1 MSLTNHF
8 LCFVDYTKAF
18 DSVDHQQLW
27 TVLREMGFPKRIVS
41 LIEALYSEQQSA
53 VRTAS
58 GTTYWFSVSKG
69 VRQGCILSSKLFNVY
84 TESIMREVEKW
95 KKYRATVNTMNYR
108 LKEPKLLN

>member
-53 VRTAS
+53 VRTDS
-58 GTTYWFSVSKG
+58 GTTYWFSKG
-69 VRQGCILSSKLFNVY
+69 VRQGCILSSKLFNAY

-108 LKEPKLLN
+108 LEEPKLLN